1 MLLRG
6 EIMKVLRGLLNP
18 FVILLFLFTFISP
31 SLAQDDLS
39 AVIAKIQPSVVLILT
54 YDADGKIHSQATGF
68 FVSDNGEVITSR
80 HVLLGIS
87 RADIKTQSGN
97 IYPITNVVA
106 EDKEGDIIRVST
118 DIPSGEAHPLAICP
132 TVPKVGERVVVL
144 GNPLGLEQTAA
155 DGIVSAVRD
164 IPGFGNIIQITAPIS
179 PGSSGSPVVNIN
191 GEVIAV
197 ATFQFVEG
205 QNLNFAIPAER
216 VAKLTTGNEQ
226 TISEWNTGV
235 GEEWLLSAEGLHSIG
250 SYWVGYGD
258 YDKALSYFE
267 DAIKKKPD
275 YPEAYLCIAYCD
287 GQLGRY
293 DEAIEACKQ
302 AIRIKPDYAFA
313 HCCLGSVYEDLGRYD
328 DAIEAYKQAIQIDPD
343 DLYSHCC
350 LGNVYAELGRY
361 NDAIEAYKQAIRIDP
376 ADASAHFFLGSVY
389 DELGRYNDAIEAFK
403 QAIRINPA
411 GALEHYSLGI
421 TYFLLG
427 DTGSALDEYKIL
439 KELDKGLANELFN
452 MIYP

>member
-18 FVILLFLFTFISP
+18 SVVILFLLVTISP
-31 SLAQDDLS
+31 SLAQEDLS

-87 RADIKTQSGN
+87 RADIKTQDGN
-97 IYPITNVVA
+97 VYPITDIVA

-118 DIPSGEAHPLAICP
+118 DIPSGEAHPLAVCP
-132 TVPKVGERVVVL
+132 TVPKVGERVIVL

-216 VAKLTTGNEQ
+216 VAKLTTGNAQ
-226 TISEWNTGV
+226 TLAEWGAGMAQDWV
-235 GEEWLLSAEGLHSIG
+235 GSAEGLFNTG
-250 SYWVGYGD
+250 VTYMLAED
-258 YDKALSYFE
+258 YEKALTYFQE
-267 DAIKKKPD
+267 ATDKYPDDA
-275 YPEAYLCIAYCD
+275 Y
-287 GQLGRY
+287 
-293 DEAIEACKQ
+293 
-302 AIRIKPDYAFA
+302 A
-313 HCCLGSVYEDLGRYD
+313 HCWLGHVY
-328 DAIEAYKQAIQIDPD
+328 
-343 DLYSHCC
+343 
-350 LGNVYAELGRY
+350 NELGGY
-361 NDAIEAYKQAIRIDP
+361 NETRDAYKQAIRIDP
-376 ADASAHFFLGSVY
+376 DCAEAHWGLGVIYFHFEFY
-389 DELGRYNDAIEAFK
+389 DEAIEALK
-403 QAIRINPA
+403 QAIRINPDFA
-411 GALEHYSLGI
+411 DAHFCLGSIYVILRRWNEAIEALKQAIRINPDFADAHFCLGVVYLI
-421 TYFLLG
+421 LG
-427 DTGSALDEYKIL
+427 DTSSALDQYNIL
-439 KELDKGLANELFN
+439 KELDLELASELFHS
-452 MIYP
+452 IYP